1 MRNFGAPAYN
11 GPVESVKS
19 MLPEWLTWK
28 TAILIYGVRAA
39 AGFVIFREARNR
51 FEAQGSSAR
60 TAKAKAAGTAA
71 VLSTVV
77 ALPVGYVIAT
87 RAEKETEMA

>member
-1 MRNFGAPAYN
+1 MRNFGTPAYN

-39 AGFVIFREARNR
+39 AGYFIFREAKSR

-60 TAKAKAAGTAA
+60 RAKTKAMGTAA
-71 VLSTVV
+71 VLSTV
-77 ALPVGYVIAT
+77 LTIPVGYYIAT
-87 RAEKETEMA
+87 QAEDEAMA

>member
-28 TAILIYGVRAA
+28 TALLVYGVRAA
-39 AGFVIFREARNR
+39 AGFFIFREARAR
-51 FEAQGSSAR
+51 FESQGSSAR
-60 TAKAKAAGTAA
+60 SAKAKAAGTAA

-77 ALPVGYVIAT
+77 ALPVGYIIAT
-87 RAEKETEMA
+87 QAEDEAMA